1 MPRPRVS
8 KRLRAILIAALVL
21 ELGAIAGFLAYRR
34 VGGANRCFP
43 QTGACVEGAFAR
55 HWAAGGGLDRF
66 GYPLTGELDEA
77 GADGRTRRVQYF
89 ARARFEVRR
98 RGPRPLGSVAD
109 HPLDGYAALGRSPG
123 GAPAATPRFDP
134 QRLTLELE
142 EVARGLR
149 QPLFVAHAGDGSGR
163 LFVVEKGGTIRTLPG
178 AAGGELFLDI
188 ADRVGSSGSEQGLL
202 GLAFHPRFRENG
214 HFYVNYTDRNG
225 DTVIARYTTAP
236 DRRSADAA
244 SERRLIFQDQPAANH
259 NGGMLVFGPDG
270 YLYVGLGDGGG
281 GNDVFRN
288 AQNRGSLLGKLL
300 RLDVDR
306 GDPYAIPPD
315 NPFVGDR
322 AARPEVWAYGLRN
335 PWRFS
340 FDRATAD
347 LYIADVGQNRYEW
360 VHYQP
365 AGRGAGQ
372 DYGWPTLEGSHCL
385 YANTCDRSGRPVP
398 VAEYDHS
405 LGCTIVGGYVYRG
418 ARQPLLQ
425 GAYLFGDYCSGR
437 IWGLGRDGA
446 GRWVSTELLK
456 ANAAISSFGEDEAGE
471 LYLTDLR
478 RGGVY
483 RLTAVPR

>member
-1 MPRPRVS
+1 MPRRRLP

-43 QTGACVEGAFAR
+43 ETGACVAGAFAR
-55 HWAAGGGLDRF
+55 HWAVGGGLDRF
-66 GYPLTGELDEA
+66 GYPLTGELDEV
-77 GADGRTRRVQYF
+77 GEDGRARRVQYF
-89 ARARFEVRR
+89 ERARFEVQR
-98 RGPRPLGSVAD
+98 RGPRPLGKVTD
-109 HPLDGYAALGRSPG
+109 RPLDGYAALGRSPG
-123 GAPAATPRFDP
+123 GEPAATPRFDP

-149 QPLFVAHAGDGSGR
+149 QPLFVTHAGDGSGR
-163 LFVVEKGGTIRTLPG
+163 LFVVEKGGTIRTLPDG
-178 AAGGELFLDI
+178 DLFLDI
-188 ADRVGSSGSEQGLL
+188 ADRVGSSGGEQGLL

-214 HFYVNYTDRNG
+214 YLYVNYTDRNG
-225 DTVIARYTTAP
+225 DTVIARYTAAP
-236 DRRSADAA
+236 DRRSADPA
-244 SERRLIFQDQPAANH
+244 SERRLIFVDQPAANH
-259 NGGMLVFGPDG
+259 NGGMLAFGPDG
-270 YLYVGLGDGGG
+270 DLYAGLGDGGG
-281 GNDVFRN
+281 ANDIYRN

-315 NPFVGDR
+315 NPFARDP

-385 YANTCDRSGRPVP
+385 YGNTCDRTGRPVP
-398 VAEYDHS
+398 VAEYDHG
-405 LGCTIVGGYVYRG
+405 LGCTVVGGYVYRG

-437 IWGLGRDGA
+437 VWALHRNASGA
-446 GRWVSTELLK
+446 LVRTQVLQSSIQ
-456 ANAAISSFGEDEAGE
+456 ISSFGEDEAGE
-471 LYLTDLR
+471 LYVTGLAD
-478 RGGVY
+478 GVVY
-483 RLTAVPR
+483 RVLGTAR